1 MYDVKIDLRISS
13 EQTSTNLGFLNL
25 LHHLLL
31 LNQECTD
38 NAGSDGSGRQNTSVG
53 TSNGLLVLGQ
63 SLELVCGK
71 SRDAVELGA
80 SIAAGVVTSLLL
92 HVLHGKAAAGC
103 AHQTVLVRASG
114 ERVVSPE
121 CKPVVGH
128 GSGRAAN

>member
-1 MYDVKIDLRISS
+1 MYNVQIDVRISS

-63 SLELVCGK
+63 SLELARCNSGN
-71 SRDAVELGA
+71 AVELGTGV
-80 SIAAGVVTSLLL
+80 AAGVASSLLL
-92 HVLHGKAAAGC
+92 HMLHREAATGC
-103 AHQTVLVRASG
+103 AHQTILV
-114 ERVVSPE
+114 
-121 CKPVVGH
+121 
-128 GSGRAAN
+128 